1 MYRKIRA
8 MFKQSAAY
16 IGGEAFHSM
25 EPLTAFTF
33 FAAAGLIVW
42 GYLVGMKRKLSLVP
56 RYSPDSVKD
65 ERGYAIWIG
74 YNLMGMGTLGGIDGL
89 LQAFFPVTHI
99 SMFLAWAVI
108 IVPAISIRTL
118 LGKKRYEVG

>member
-1 MYRKIRA
+1 
-8 MFKQSAAY
+8 
-16 IGGEAFHSM
+16 M

-33 FAAAGLIVW
+33 LAAAGLMVW

-56 RYSPDSVKD
+56 GYRKNDIHND
-65 ERGYAIWIG
+65 RGYAIWIG

-89 LQAFFPVTHI
+89 MQVLFPVTHT

-108 IVPAISIRTL
+108 IVPAITVRIF
-118 LGKKRYEVG
+118 LGKKRYEAI